1 MANVTE
7 LSDDVLR
14 EFRGRG
20 LPTGEKAMKASERRW
35 HFNTSGDGRRKKREI
50 IPGMCEET
58 RKYKKMWLAVQADQ
72 CVRSF
77 KT

>member
-1 MANVTE
+1 MRVRGERTSNWRESHEGFREEVAFQLTE
-7 LSDDVLR
+7 TV
-14 EFRGRG
+14 
-20 LPTGEKAMKASERRW
+20 
-35 HFNTSGDGRRKKREI
+35 GDGRRKRREI

-58 RKYKKMWLAVQADQ
+58 RKCKKMWLAVQADQ